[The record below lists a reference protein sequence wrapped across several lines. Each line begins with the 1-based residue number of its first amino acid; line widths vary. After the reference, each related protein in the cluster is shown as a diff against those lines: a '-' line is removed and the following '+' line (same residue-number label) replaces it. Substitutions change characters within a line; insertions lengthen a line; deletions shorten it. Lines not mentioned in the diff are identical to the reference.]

1 MRKWGGGGGGAA
13 GGNQGEKEAR
23 CAQGVEL
30 KEDAESGI
38 PMVAAIRR
46 NQKITPQHCVI
57 FFNRK
62 KEEMEKNKTKQNKKW
77 GGNRD
82 KRVREAGSLDLPAVP
97 L

>member
-1 MRKWGGGGGGAA
+1 MRKWGGGGAA
-13 GGNQGEKEAR
+13 GSIPGEKGAR

-38 PMVAAIRR
+38 LMVAAIRR
-46 NQKITPQHCVI
+46 IQKITPQHCVI
-57 FFNRK
+57 FCNRTKGRAGK
-62 KEEMEKNKTKQNKKW
+62 KKTTKQNKKW

-82 KRVREAGSLDLPAVP
+82 KRVREAGSLDLPAPP